1 MDYVMF
7 VEEAVCPPPLPVALL
22 VFSSTEFAR
31 AKKFIF
37 LKWCERAVER
47 GEPTPL
53 DLSHSCKYGSLFMS
67 MVFGGVVEGNYQHQ
81 YNMIDGKIV
90 DLSHD
95 AADVLA
101 LREPYYHEAE
111 LFGIEKHMASMESC
125 RPRVETWVK
134 EFMDM
139 DHSS

>member
-1 MDYVMF
+1 MF
-7 VEEAVCPPPLPVALL
+7 VEAIVCPPLLKPALL
-22 VFSSTEFAR
+22 VFSSIEFDR

-37 LKWCERAVER
+37 KKWCERAAER
-47 GEPTPL
+47 GEPKPL

-67 MVFGGVVEGNYQHQ
+67 MVFGGVIEGNYQHQ
-81 YNMIDGKIV
+81 YNMIGGDIV

-111 LFGIEKHMASMESC
+111 LFGIDEHVASIENC
-125 RPRVETWVK
+125 RPRVEAWVK
-134 EFMDM
+134 EFMEM
-139 DHSS
+139 DHSN